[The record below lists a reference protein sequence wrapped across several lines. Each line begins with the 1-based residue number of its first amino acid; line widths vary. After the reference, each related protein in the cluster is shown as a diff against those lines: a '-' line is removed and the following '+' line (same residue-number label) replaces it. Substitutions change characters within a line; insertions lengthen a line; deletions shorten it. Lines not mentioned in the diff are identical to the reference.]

1 MKKNYLGILLFLSFV
16 LLFNACDSE
25 SNNVDIGGNGSVA
38 LKVELEGGG
47 KYNYQG
53 GQFFVRIFTTG
64 NWSIEKPASDNW
76 YTFST
81 TSGRDNGT
89 VVLKVTENGNES
101 RSSKFTIIAGTTKK
115 NIEISQDK
123 YEEELLYYPRKEAY
137 RIEIPRL
144 SKDVVDEKAAFVVHY
159 APDNYGDTQLN
170 FSLEYNYASRHSR
183 WVAFTFYD
191 KTAESNTGRS
201 NAWSYDPQ
209 LIEWTNNDTDYRG
222 SGYDRGHIMASAD
235 RLYSRTA
242 NEQTFYYSNITPQV
256 NSFNAG
262 IWLELENTLRN
273 YWGRS
278 NSFRDTLYVVKGGTI
293 RDDQVTGTIGE
304 SKIVVPKYNYMAV
317 LSKKADTYKSIAF
330 WFENKKYNEPYKLN
344 EHAVSVEE
352 LEELTG
358 IDFFHNLPDEI
369 ESVVEKQKN
378 ISDWPGL

>member
-1 MKKNYLGILLFLSFV
+1 MS
-16 LLFNACDSE
+16 
-25 SNNVDIGGNGSVA
+25 
-38 LKVELEGGG
+38 
-47 KYNYQG
+47 
-53 GQFFVRIFTTG
+53 
-64 NWSIEKPASDNW
+64 
-76 YTFST
+76 
-81 TSGRDNGT
+81 
-89 VVLKVTENGNES
+89 ENGADQ
-101 RSSKFTIIAGTTKK
+101 RLSKFTVSAGTTKK
-115 NIEISQDK
+115 NIEITQDK
-123 YEEELLYYPRKEAY
+123 FDEELLYYPKKEAY

-144 SKDVVDEKAAFVVHY
+144 SKDVVDDKAAFVVHY
-159 APDNYGDTQLN
+159 APDNYGDNRLN

-201 NAWSYDPQ
+201 NAWSFDPY
-209 LIEWTNNDTDYRG
+209 LIEWTNNETDYRG

-293 RDDQVTGTIGE
+293 RNDQITGTIC
-304 SKIVVPKYNYMAV
+304 KNKVVVPKYNYMAV

-330 WFENKKYNEPYKLN
+330 WFENRKYNEPYRLK
-344 EHAVSVEE
+344 EHALSVEE
-352 LEELTG
+352 LEGLTG

-369 ESVVEKQKN
+369 ERVVEKQKKT
-378 ISDWPGL
+378 SDWPGL